1 MTTAF
6 DQVAVDEG
14 CLVHKCEKQGCSVDL
29 ADVPKPH
36 HLIDMDHPASPATRG
51 RCDYLLIGVDGA
63 RTNALQVVPL
73 ELKSTGFHATGVA
86 KQLADG
92 ARTADKVVPAGQCRF
107 VPVVVYERAHRDQFR
122 RLKSQ
127 HVTFRRKKYA
137 IRSLKCGAS
146 LSEVL

>member
-6 DQVAVDEG
+6 DQIDVDEG
-14 CLVHKCEKQGCSVDL
+14 CLVEECEKQGCSVDL
-29 ADVPKPH
+29 ADVPKPF

-63 RTNALQVVPL
+63 RSNALRVVPL
-73 ELKSTGFHATGVA
+73 ELKSTGFHATSVA

-92 ARTADKVVPAGQCRF
+92 ARTADKVVPSGQWRF

-122 RLKSQ
+122 RLKTQ
-127 HVTFRRKKYA
+127 RITFRRKRYA